1 MDEWQQ
7 GFVRGKAARAELLQ
21 NAAKALRPF
30 AGCVFDDNGD
40 VTVGDTFRITPSEW
54 AQARR
59 TYLKLTR
66 ELRAG

>member
-1 MDEWQQ
+1 MGQKVN
-7 GFVRGKAARAELLQ
+7 GRGALHLLLERAVL
-21 NAAKALRPF
+21 ALRPF

-66 ELRAG
+66 ELQAG